1 MHRSLLLTLLAGLIL
16 IAGCAARHGWVL
28 APGQHPQSFERRVTV
43 ETHGRFLLYLP
54 AAFDPSGRTR
64 YPLLIFLHGS
74 GESGE
79 DLEKVKVHG
88 PPKLV
93 ASKPDFPFIVA
104 SPQARNHIE
113 RFDPAT
119 LDAMLDELLEQLPV
133 DPDRIYLT
141 GLSMGGIWTYGWAIR
156 HPERFAAIAPVCGL
170 WDPGDA
176 CRLKDV
182 PVWAFHGAQDPV
194 VPLDGD
200 QAMIDAIKA
209 CGGDARLTVYL
220 YTGHDSWNQAY
231 ADPELYQWLL
241 QQRRRAPSGSK

>member
-1 MHRSLLLTLLAGLIL
+1 MHRPLIVTLLAGLSL
-16 IAGCAARHGWVL
+16 IAGCAARHSWML

-54 AAFDPSGRTR
+54 AGFDPSGRTR

-79 DLEKVKVHG
+79 DLEKVKTHG

-104 SPQARNHIE
+104 SPQARNHFE
-113 RFDPAT
+113 AFGPAT
-119 LDAMLDELLEQLPV
+119 LNAMLDDLLEQLPV
-133 DPDRIYLT
+133 DPDRVYLT
-141 GLSMGGIWTYGWAIR
+141 GLSMGGIWTYGWAIQ

-170 WDPGDA
+170 WDPADA

-194 VPLDGD
+194 VPLEGD
-200 QAMIDAIKA
+200 QGMIDAIKA

-220 YTGHDSWNQAY
+220 YTG
-231 ADPELYQWLL
+231 
-241 QQRRRAPSGSK
+241 

>member
-54 AAFDPSGRTR
+54 AGFDPSGRTR

-79 DLEKVKVHG
+79 DLETVKVHG

-194 VPLDGD
+194 VPLRRSGD
-200 QAMIDAIKA
+200 DRRDQ
-209 CGGDARLTVYL
+209 GVR
-220 YTGHDSWNQAY
+220 
-231 ADPELYQWLL
+231 
-241 QQRRRAPSGSK
+241 RRRASNGVSLHRPRLVEPGVCGP